1 MAEGRGGVVKI
12 RARQILA
19 ALEFLHLCANP
30 KDDEAEYLS
39 GSDPVPNPRACSRLL
54 RREG

>member
-1 MAEGRGGVVKI
+1 VAEGRGGVVKI